1 MYFNLQTQTQHTES
15 AIRAANPNT
24 SFTTPFVPPE
34 GYVLVF
40 PSPQPEHNQVIQTVH
55 EVTPILTAKGHY
67 EQRWKVVPKFTE
79 YTDDEDVLHTVAD
92 QEAVAI
98 SADNAAKA
106 RALQAHVVAATQ
118 ARLDTFA
125 QTRNYDGILSAC
137 TYATSS
143 ITNFQA
149 EGQYAVDARDSTWAA
164 LYTIIGEVQAGT
176 RPMPAGFADIEADL
190 PVLAWPA

>member
-40 PSPQPEHNQVIQTVH
+40 PTPQPEHNQVIQTVH

-79 YTDDEDVLHTVAD
+79 YTDDEDVLHTVAE
-92 QEAVAI
+92 QESTAI
-98 SADNAAKA
+98 A
-106 RALQAHVVAATQ
+106 QAQATQ
-118 ARLDTFA
+118 VKTLQESVIHATQLRLDNFA
-125 QTRNYDGILSAC
+125 RTRNYEGILSAC

-143 ITNFQA
+143 IANFQT
-149 EGQYAVDARDSTWAA
+149 EGQYAVNVRDSTWAA
-164 LYTIIGEVQAGT
+164 LYTIMGEVQAGT